1 MKWVIIFVMEKID
14 KKDRLFIVDTLNE
27 TFQNTSRE
35 LMENQNLGEMER
47 KQLEI
52 KKQKAKELIE
62 KLKPY

>member
-1 MKWVIIFVMEKID
+1 MEKID